1 MTAAVLTNLDGYMSA
16 AGYDTDHP
24 WRTEIATALAGASD
38 VDSSIDHVQEA
49 FNIACAAK
57 SFMDD
62 NIGPVM
68 TAIVALSNF
77 DSTDVR
83 ENQRQLGLINRLA
96 KLGGQLVDEAVTH
109 MESDEDEMQSKL
121 DLMSQGVAA

>member
-1 MTAAVLTNLDGYMSA
+1 MSAAALAKLDGYMAA

-24 WRTEIATALAGASD
+24 WRTEIATALAGAAD
-38 VDSSIDHVQEA
+38 VDSSVDHVREA
-49 FNIACAAK
+49 FNIACTAR

-68 TAIVALSNF
+68 TAIVVLSKL
-77 DSTDVR
+77 DSMDVR
-83 ENQRQLGLINRLA
+83 ENQRQLGLINSLA
-96 KLGGQLVDEAVTH
+96 KLGSQLVDEAVTH

-121 DLMSQGVAA
+121 DLLSQGVAI